1 MRRPIVAGNWKMN
14 KTSAEAVKL
23 AEELKPL
30 LADVKGVD
38 IVLCPP
44 FTSLEATYK
53 TIRGANLLLGAQD
66 MFWEESG
73 AYTGEISA
81 KMLLTSGCKY
91 VILGHSE
98 RRTYFGETNQT
109 VNKKLK
115 AALRAGLVPIV
126 CVGERREE
134 REAGVTQQIVE
145 DHVAGAFEGIRA
157 EQASE
162 VVIAYEPVWAIGTG
176 LTATPEQAQQV
187 HAFIR
192 QILTKLYNSNVGQQ
206 VRIQYGGSIKP
217 DNATALFSQPD
228 IDGGLVGGASL
239 TASSF
244 AEIVKSV

>member
-14 KTSAEAVKL
+14 KTSAEAVQL

-30 LADVKGVD
+30 VADVEGVD

-44 FTSLEATYK
+44 FTSLEATSK
-53 TIRGANLLLGAQD
+53 AIRGSNLLLGAQD

-73 AYTGEISA
+73 AYTGEVSA

-98 RRTYFGETNQT
+98 RRAYFGETNQT

-134 REAGVTQQIVE
+134 REAGITQKIVE
-145 DHVAGAFEGIRA
+145 DHVVGAFEGISA
-157 EQASE
+157 EQTPG

-176 LTATPEQAQQV
+176 LTATPEQAQEV

-192 QILTKLYNSNVGQQ
+192 QILTGLYNSNVAQQ

-217 DNATALFSQPD
+217 ENAAALFGQPD

-239 TASSF
+239 AADSF
-244 AEIVKSV
+244 AKIVKSA

>member
-1 MRRPIVAGNWKMN
+1 
-14 KTSAEAVKL
+14 
-23 AEELKPL
+23 
-30 LADVKGVD
+30 
-38 IVLCPP
+38 
-44 FTSLEATYK
+44 
-53 TIRGANLLLGAQD
+53 
-66 MFWEESG
+66 
-73 AYTGEISA
+73 
-81 KMLLTSGCKY
+81 
-91 VILGHSE
+91 
-98 RRTYFGETNQT
+98 
-109 VNKKLK
+109 
-115 AALRAGLVPIV
+115 
-126 CVGERREE
+126 
-134 REAGVTQQIVE
+134 
-145 DHVAGAFEGIRA
+145 
-157 EQASE
+157 

>member
-53 TIRGANLLLGAQD
+53 TIRGTNLLLGAQD

-81 KMLLTSGCKY
+81 RMLLTSGCKY

-109 VNKKLK
+109 VNRKLK
-115 AALRAGLVPIV
+115 AALQAGLVPIV

-134 REAGVTQQIVE
+134 REAGITQQIVE
-145 DHVAGAFEGIRA
+145 DQVAGAFEGIRA
-157 EQASE
+157 EQASA

-192 QILTKLYNSNVGQQ
+192 QILTRLYNSNVGQQ
-206 VRIQYGGSIKP
+206 ARIQYGGSIKP

-239 TASSF
+239 TACSF